1 MCHTA
6 FKQGK
11 NPVDG
16 RLDVDEILWCMQWS
30 AALTPDLTML
40 PDRSVFLRSP
50 AGHSLTATV
59 EGMIGDIW
67 EAWDYVGVG
76 VDVSVSVNVD
86 VDVDVVEGICC
97 HIMQEPGRE
106 NRVSQDRVLSV

>member
-1 MCHTA
+1 M
-6 FKQGK
+6 
-11 NPVDG
+11 
-16 RLDVDEILWCMQWS
+16 DVDEILWCMKWS

-50 AGHSLTATV
+50 EGHSLTATV

-67 EAWDYVGVG
+67 EAWDYVD
-76 VDVSVSVNVD
+76 VDVS

-97 HIMQEPGRE
+97 RIMQEPRRE
-106 NRVSQDRVLSV
+106 NRVSQDQVLSV

>member
-1 MCHTA
+1 ME
-6 FKQGK
+6 
-11 NPVDG
+11 
-16 RLDVDEILWCMQWS
+16 VDEMLWCMKWS

-50 AGHSLTATV
+50 EGHSLTATV

-67 EAWDYVGVG
+67 EAWDYV
-76 VDVSVSVNVD
+76 
-86 VDVDVVEGICC
+86 DVDVVEGICC
-97 HIMQEPGRE
+97 RNMQEPRRE